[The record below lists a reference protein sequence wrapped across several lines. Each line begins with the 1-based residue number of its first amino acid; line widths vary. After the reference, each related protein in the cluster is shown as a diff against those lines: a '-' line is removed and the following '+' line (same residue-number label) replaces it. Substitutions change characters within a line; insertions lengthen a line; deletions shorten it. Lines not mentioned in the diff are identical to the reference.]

1 MEYTDVID
9 PRYPSPVPYAGR
21 VFPSAENAFQA
32 SKRPDGDG
40 AGMDKYMYLTPDRAA
55 YDGAR
60 SAVKRQDWEDVKYA
74 VMDAIMRAKFSSP
87 AMMAALIKTRG
98 PIVFRNMRHDQEWGV
113 CMCRYCRGRGENR
126 LGRILENIRD
136 GAVPAI
142 DKSSAP
148 ARTYRVI

>member
-1 MEYTDVID
+1 MEYPDIID

-32 SKRPDGDG
+32 SKRPDGDRT
-40 AGMDKYMYLTPDRAA
+40 GMDRYMYLTPDRAA

-60 SAVKRQDWEDVKYA
+60 SAVRRPDWEDVKYA
-74 VMDAIMRAKFSSP
+74 AMDAIMRAKFSSP
-87 AMMAALIKTRG
+87 AMLSALRAIRG

-113 CMCRYCRGRGENR
+113 CMCRYCRGRGENK
-126 LGRILENIRD
+126 LGRILEDIRN
-136 GAVPAI
+136 GAVPAA
-142 DKSSAP
+142 DKNAAP